1 MPSSNLIIHGNWL
14 DKIQSVECFHEVCKY
29 IMTDMNRCDRNIEKS
44 PIIPLQSDKAQDKIH
59 SCQRRYKGSLQ
70 ELLILGA
77 QWHAEGD
84 ILCLL
89 LMQWLF
95 YNCHITCD
103 STIIIVY
110 TDSQLITS
118 DKLFGFKWT
127 DLKDKSWDKKCLFY
141 MLLFFF
147 I

>member
-1 MPSSNLIIHGNWL
+1 MPSSNLIIHGDRL

-44 PIIPLQSDKAQDKIH
+44 PIIPLQSDK
-59 SCQRRYKGSLQ
+59 GSLQ

-89 LMQWLF
+89 LMQ
-95 YNCHITCD
+95 
-103 STIIIVY
+103 
-110 TDSQLITS
+110 
-118 DKLFGFKWT
+118 
-127 DLKDKSWDKKCLFY
+127 
-141 MLLFFF
+141 
-147 I
+147 

>member
-1 MPSSNLIIHGNWL
+1 MPSSNLIIHGNRL

-44 PIIPLQSDKAQDKIH
+44 PIIPLLSDKAQDKIH

-89 LMQWLF
+89 LMQ
-95 YNCHITCD
+95 
-103 STIIIVY
+103 
-110 TDSQLITS
+110 
-118 DKLFGFKWT
+118 
-127 DLKDKSWDKKCLFY
+127 
-141 MLLFFF
+141 
-147 I
+147 

>member
-1 MPSSNLIIHGNWL
+1 MPSSNLIIHGNRL
-14 DKIQSVECFHEVCKY
+14 DKIQSVKCFHEVCKY

-84 ILCLL
+84 ILSP
-89 LMQWLF
+89 F
-95 YNCHITCD
+95 D
-103 STIIIVY
+103 AVII
-110 TDSQLITS
+110 L
-118 DKLFGFKWT
+118 
-127 DLKDKSWDKKCLFY
+127 
-141 MLLFFF
+141 
-147 I
+147 